1 MPKISLVQPLKFRP
15 LQTLHFKLEKEQ
27 KQRKSLDKNLC
38 FPYAVWKQYNT
49 GQIISSLKAFIAF
62 YIRNTWNWAK
72 RACQSKV
79 RYIPH
84 GMTVLPKRRHCW
96 QLFHSKSR
104 GTMIKGSMYSMEP
117 INFGRWVIEPINY
130 WGWSIK
136 FQIHKSVSIF
146 SLVFSLSCNFM
157 KILEPINWKF

>member
-1 MPKISLVQPLKFRP
+1 MPKISLVQPLKFWP
-15 LQTLHFKLEKEQ
+15 LEMLHFKLLEEQ
-27 KQRKSLDKNLC
+27 KQRKSLGKNLC
-38 FPYAVWKQYNT
+38 YPYAAWIQYST
-49 GQIISSLKAFIAF
+49 GQIISSLKAFITF

-104 GTMIKGSMYSMEP
+104 GTISKGLIHSMEP
-117 INFGRWVIEPINY
+117 WEVCSWTHQLLRKINTDSNT
-130 WGWSIK
+130 
-136 FQIHKSVSIF
+136 
-146 SLVFSLSCNFM
+146 
-157 KILEPINWKF
+157 